1 MRKQVVYGLCMIL
14 MLSGASGCS
23 SKKEKAESTAETAA
37 DVKSPD
43 FSCDSI
49 SVEEGQKVNLKDYC
63 KIPDDLSVQVPEIDT
78 SAAGE
83 KTISVTVTDK
93 KGNITMRSVKVTVT
107 PKPTPTPSP
116 TPTPTPEPTPE
127 PAAPQQNNSNYS
139 NNYNYSY
146 NYSNNYSNSSNNN
159 SSGGNSYQAPSQ
171 PEVTEP
177 EQPAQPVNPPKK
189 VSGYASFPNN
199 SYGGES
205 GAYNA
210 CAAYMNNAGGGACY
224 PSSDGSG
231 YVYLGG

>member
-23 SKKEKAESTAETAA
+23 SKKEKAKSTAETAA

-116 TPTPTPEPTPE
+116 TPTPEPTPE
-127 PAAPQQNNSNYS
+127 PAAPQQNNNNYS

-146 NYSNNYSNSSNNN
+146 NYSNSSNNN

-189 VSGYASFPNN
+189 VSGYASFPNS

>member
-1 MRKQVVYGLCMIL
+1 MRKQVVYGLCIL
-14 MLSGASGCS
+14 LLMSGASGCG
-23 SKKEKAESTAETAA
+23 KKEEKAESTAETAA

-78 SAAGE
+78 STAGE
-83 KTISVTVTDK
+83 KNISVTVTDK
-93 KGNITMRSVKVTVT
+93 KGNITMRSIKVTVT

-116 TPTPTPEPTPE
+116 TPEPTQEPTPE
-127 PAAPQQNNSNYS
+127 PAAPQQNSNYS
-139 NNYNYSY
+139 NNYNNYNSY
-146 NYSNNYSNSSNNN
+146 NNYNN
-159 SSGGNSYQAPSQ
+159 SSSASGSNSYQAPSQ

-177 EQPAQPVNPPKK
+177 EQPSQPVTPPKK
-189 VSGYASFPNN
+189 VSGYASFPNS
-199 SYGGES
+199 SYGGEK

-210 CAAYMNNAGGGACY
+210 CDAYMKSAGGGACY